1 MVTPEEFLDTLSRL
15 RRWSA
20 RGERAPHKP
29 LLVLL
34 ALASVQRG
42 ESRLMRFDEVEEPLR
57 RLLEDFG
64 PPRKSYHPEF
74 PFWHLQS
81 DGIWEVEAD
90 DLEMRKG
97 SSSPTVR
104 SLREHEAEAGLVAEV
119 YDNLRGDPRLLA
131 QAAEEI
137 LDSYF
142 PPSIHEDLL
151 TAVGLDVRT
160 ARVQKARDPDF
171 RLEVLRAYEYRCA
184 MCGSEGWLDTTPVG
198 LDAARVRW
206 FAYDGPDTLDNALA
220 LCALHHRALDRGVVS
235 VDLQRRV
242 MVSRLFR
249 GAGSAQNLV
258 VELAGR
264 QVALPQPGLDE
275 PSEGH
280 LLWHHQEVFQGTPR
294 DDVSTAAEDP
304 SGYVT
309 PNT

>member
-1 MVTPEEFLDTLSRL
+1 MVTPAELLDTLSTL

-34 ALASVQRG
+34 ALARVQRG
-42 ESRLMRFDEVEEPLR
+42 ESRLMAFDEVEGPLR

-74 PFWHLQS
+74 PFWHLRS

-90 DLEMRKG
+90 DLVMRKG

-160 ARVQKARDPDF
+160 VRVQKPRDPEF

-184 MCGSEGWLDTTPVG
+184 MCGYEGWLDTTPVG
-198 LDAARVRW
+198 LDAAHVRW

-235 VDLQRRV
+235 VDLQRRI

-249 GAGSAQNLV
+249 EVGSARHLIV
-258 VELAGR
+258 DLAGR
-264 QVALPQPGLDE
+264 RVAQPQAGLHGPSVIHLEWHHHEVFRGDVLPQ
-275 PSEGH
+275 SM
-280 LLWHHQEVFQGTPR
+280 
-294 DDVSTAAEDP
+294 AADG
-304 SGYVT
+304 SADY
-309 PNT
+309 

>member
-1 MVTPEEFLDTLSRL
+1 MVTPEEFLDTVSSL
-15 RRWSA
+15 RRWSG

-34 ALASVQRG
+34 ALARVQRR
-42 ESRLMRFDEVEEPLR
+42 ESRLMTFDEVEEPLR

-90 DLEMRKG
+90 DLVMRKG

-104 SLREHEAEAGLVAEV
+104 SLRDHEAEAGLVAEV
-119 YDNLRGDPRLLA
+119 YDNLLGDTRLVV

-151 TAVGLDVRT
+151 AAVGLDVRT
-160 ARVQKARDPDF
+160 ARVQKARDPEF

-184 MCGSEGWLDTTPVG
+184 MCGYEGWLDTTPVG
-198 LDAARVRW
+198 LDAAHVRW

-220 LCALHHRALDRGVVS
+220 LCALHHRAFDRGVVS
-235 VDLQRRV
+235 LDLKRRI

-249 GAGSAQNLV
+249 GTGSAHALIV
-258 VELAGR
+258 DLAGR
-264 QVALPQPGLDE
+264 PVDAPQQGLSR
-275 PSEGH
+275 PSDDH
-280 LLWHHQEVFQGTPR
+280 LLWHHREVFKGVPR
-294 DDVSTAAEDP
+294 DEVAAAAEDG
-304 SGYVT
+304 SGYDVLE
-309 PNT
+309 P